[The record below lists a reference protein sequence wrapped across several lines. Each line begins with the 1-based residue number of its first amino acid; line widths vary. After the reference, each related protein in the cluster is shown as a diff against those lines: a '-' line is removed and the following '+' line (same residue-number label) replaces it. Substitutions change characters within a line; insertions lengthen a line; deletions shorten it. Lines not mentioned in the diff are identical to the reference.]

1 MRDLQQG
8 ITHRFDV
15 DRFCV
20 GAQLLIP
27 GLWIVRI
34 HEVICHSERVQILRD
49 EIVRA
54 AVEAILNEQVV
65 SCREHRQQRGRNCR
79 HAAGGDQRR
88 ICVLRSRE
96 FFVQR
101 LVVRCVV
108 QTDVFQ
114 TVIVRFVGVF
124 KIRRLKN
131 RHAHGALNA
140 RLRLTRVD
148 QFCFQTLRK
157 FCHAAAFLNNG

>member
-1 MRDLQQG
+1 M
-8 ITHRFDV
+8 
-15 DRFCV
+15 
-20 GAQLLIP
+20 
-27 GLWIVRI
+27 
-34 HEVICHSERVQILRD
+34 QILRD